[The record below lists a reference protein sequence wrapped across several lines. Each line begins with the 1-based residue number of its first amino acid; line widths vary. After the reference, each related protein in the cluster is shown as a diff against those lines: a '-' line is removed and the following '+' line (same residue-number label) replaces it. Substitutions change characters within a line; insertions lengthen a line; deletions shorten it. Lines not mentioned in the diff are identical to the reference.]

1 MDHKFLEEVKTIT
14 VHAMRAYM
22 EEVCVAPP
30 IPNLS
35 TRHLASNEQE
45 TGKSVEPVWTF
56 WRKEKSLAPAKNHI
70 SDCPAHIIITILS
83 YPGSPHYVKSL
94 VKAKLLQKITTILQV
109 LHGLVT
115 SGEGFAVVIF

>member
-14 VHAMRAYM
+14 VHATRAYR
-22 EEVCVAPP
+22 EAEVRVAPP

-35 TRHLASNEQE
+35 TRHLAPNEQE
-45 TGKSVEPVWTF
+45 TGQSVEPVWTF
-56 WRKEKSLAPAKNHI
+56 WRREKSLAPAKNHI
-70 SDCPAHIIITILS
+70 SDCPAHILITILS
-83 YPGSPHYVKSL
+83 YPGSPHYVKSA
-94 VKAKLLQKITTILQV
+94 VNAKLLQKMTVLQV